1 MKFTVN
7 MILLSVAIFYGV
19 TPGPAVIRTVCN
31 YLITDIIFFIH
42 IYFIYFAD
50 KLNINILQTNL
61 RKRIN

>member
-7 MILLSVAIFYGV
+7 MLLSAAIIYGV
-19 TPGPAVIRTVCN
+19 TPGPVVIRTVCN

-50 KLNINILQTNL
+50 KLNIILYRQ
-61 RKRIN
+61 I